1 MAALSYQRPSC
12 LPPFHCSV
20 APCIQPQPQQPP
32 VQQQSVQV
40 LRVRTY
46 VYQHRAAVAS
56 IHLLL
61 FLKASAAQR
70 DDYNPPSLSLS
81 LSLSL
86 RGCWWGYL
94 RLLLWREAAAAAA
107 AKRKSIR
114 AEENRTPFPS
124 LSRSFF
130 LSWQHNISRWGRER
144 EKGSFPFEPSWTA
157 RSFVA
162 PSSSTSGGG
171 GSSQASAPITR

>member
-86 RGCWWGYL
+86 SEAVGGGTCDCCYGG
-94 RLLLWREAAAAAA
+94 RLLLLRRPRESRSGPRKTEHRFLLSLVLSFSLGSITSADGGERERKVRSLLSQVGPLVRSSPRHHQPAAAAAA
-107 AKRKSIR
+107 AK
-114 AEENRTPFPS
+114 
-124 LSRSFF
+124 
-130 LSWQHNISRWGRER
+130 Q
-144 EKGSFPFEPSWTA
+144 A
-157 RSFVA
+157 R
-162 PSSSTSGGG
+162 P
-171 GSSQASAPITR
+171 